1 MASYVI
7 DTNVLLRV
15 TDTSSAQHKSVLKA
29 IASLKE
35 NGQELFLAPQVLMEF
50 WSVATRP
57 LSVNGFDW
65 PVESVRGE
73 INKFLELFPLLP
85 ETPAVFEEWLRQVT
99 ERKVVGKQV
108 HHARLVALL
117 KIHGITHLLTFNAGD
132 FRDCGITTASPD
144 EILAH

>member
-1 MASYVI
+1 MAGYVI

-15 TDTSSAQHKSVLKA
+15 TDTSSAQQTAVLRA

-35 NGQELFLAPQVLMEF
+35 TGEELFVVPQVLTEY

-57 LSVNGFDW
+57 LSVNGFGW
-65 PVESVRGE
+65 PVESVRGQ
-73 INKFLELFPLLP
+73 IDKFLDLFPLLP

-108 HHARLVALL
+108 HDARLVALL
-117 KIHGITHLLTFNAGD
+117 KIHGITHLLTFNLTD
-132 FRDCGITTASPD
+132 FKDCGIHAVSPD
-144 EILAH
+144 EILAN